1 MFVKVG
7 GVFGKVI
14 KLWVFNSIFKYI
26 LGVGDFNLILGLIV
40 LYSFKGFL
48 EDYLEFI
55 WIYFYD
61 W

>member
-40 LYSFKGFL
+40 LRSFKGFL